1 MSAQTIELLKSGQ
14 LLSLSDGSNCGVILQ
29 KTYFA
34 EFVGPGSAIGGMFD
48 IGCVKIFTL
57 GKVDF
62 STPIT
67 PGDRQQAFQ
76 KRIAEIEMMQNLC
89 QSEIP
94 LQRSVDLLEMLCD
107 RFSVEEIRMLP
118 NDVLAKI
125 VGVLPNTIAMAWKQ
139 KFNLQSAADPT
150 DSYEGLAF
158 AT

>member
-1 MSAQTIELLKSGQ
+1 MSTQTIELLKSGQ
-14 LLSLSDGSNCGVILQ
+14 LLSVSEAPNSGLIIQ
-29 KTYFA
+29 KNYFA

-48 IGCVKIFTL
+48 IGCIKIFTL
-57 GKVDF
+57 GKVEF
-62 STPIT
+62 NTPIT
-67 PGDRQQAFQ
+67 PSDRQQAFQ

-89 QSEIP
+89 QSDIP
-94 LQRSVDLLEMLCD
+94 LQRSITLLEMLCD
-107 RFSVEEIRMLP
+107 RFSVDEIRMLP

-139 KFNLQSAADPT
+139 KFNLQSATDLT